1 METGALL
8 TEGEKSG
15 FIRWTLRILNISWI
29 VLLIVAVFLVMRF
42 FKGSEHA
49 SNTRPRQYT
58 KMTLEPDLPHPL
70 PKLIEQPKKE
80 TTSALSPS
88 PVSAL
93 EVPQLK
99 SSNPTP
105 NDARQLR
112 MEGEAGTDVGD
123 IATGTISQEYGTQIL
138 GLNNAGSGGRMQW
151 DLYVNRLQRQLQE
164 RLGKQTELRSSNYGC
179 MVRVWLS
186 TDGSM
191 ERIEVS
197 TTDVN
202 SRNEGVVTKSTDHC
216 NDLELT
222 LRKLMRVAE
231 TPPLGLPQPV
241 VMRITNLT
249 SSTP

>member
-1 METGALL
+1 MGIGALL
-8 TEGEKSG
+8 TEREKGG
-15 FIRWTLRILNISWI
+15 FIRWALRVLNVS
-29 VLLIVAVFLVMRF
+29 LIIFLVGAVFLVIQF
-42 FKGSEHA
+42 FKGNEHA
-49 SNTRPRQYT
+49 SNTRPRQYA

-70 PKLIEQPKKE
+70 PKNIEQPKKE
-80 TTSALSPS
+80 TTTALSPS
-88 PVSAL
+88 PVSVL
-93 EVPQLK
+93 EAPQLK
-99 SSNPTP
+99 NSNSAP

-123 IATGTISQEYGTQIL
+123 VATGTISQEYGTQIL
-138 GLNNAGSGGRMQW
+138 GLNNAGAGGRMQW

-179 MVRVWLS
+179 MVRVWLA

-202 SRNEGVVTKSTDHC
+202 YRNEDVVKKSTDHC

-241 VMRITNLT
+241 IMRITNLT